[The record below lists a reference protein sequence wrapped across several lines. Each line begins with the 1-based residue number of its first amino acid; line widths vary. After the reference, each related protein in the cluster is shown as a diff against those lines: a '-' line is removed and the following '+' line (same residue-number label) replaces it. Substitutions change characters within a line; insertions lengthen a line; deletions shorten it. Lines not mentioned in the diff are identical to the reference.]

1 MARECLGTPDLS
13 TVIRSI

>member
-1 MARECLGTPDLS
+1 VRTNHLS